1 MAVELESVAS
11 VVFKRLV
18 KTFVIKKNFQI
29 EMIPGKMDGYSEFL
43 HIVTETV
50 NHQQNFLNKKKLV
63 HRYNSLS
70 EDL

>member
-1 MAVELESVAS
+1 
-11 VVFKRLV
+11 
-18 KTFVIKKNFQI
+18 
-29 EMIPGKMDGYSEFL
+29 MIPGKMDGYSEFL